1 MTQKDDTSNPLQRRT
16 LLATTAALAATA
28 GCAGIPGETDDEST
42 DEQSG
47 DGTPV
52 TDDQGSADETG
63 ADGGSE
69 TDAQFEV
76 ELEIPEHVVVLEE
89 PRARGVSMDDVI
101 PEDDIPDPLH
111 DALLDA
117 QDGGFETDDPPEE
130 LLAAIDELRTYGYSH
145 QFNPY
150 VRLDGREYV
159 MEVGMPE
166 FVARGEPTE
175 DHDTARTVSFEEMDE
190 DLEDFRGPLT
200 SETSHD
206 PYDEYR
212 ASVVPA
218 AVEDFLE
225 TYDYIQDPQNVL
237 KIETEW
243 IDPGPPYSI
252 SVRELTED
260 DRWRRPVTDLGSVS
274 DDVAAVLSDAV
285 SDGVRSKENPLDVIS
300 YRTDDVPLGNSVL
313 DGETLFRESGT
324 VYEVVTIASPTP
336 DQTPIDVEVEA
347 DHEGDTPQFTLTAE
361 ATELP
366 DGVDSVTLN
375 SAGAV
380 PTLLWV
386 ERNDSVELLD
396 SDINERIEWE
406 TDDDGENRWVDNHDE
421 VLLSPDEGSR
431 SSVSA
436 TYRLP
441 DDATETIEALG
452 GIGAT
457 WPSEGPTQE
466 RVSGGFPL
474 TVVITLAE

>member
-28 GCAGIPGETDDEST
+28 GCAGILGEGDDEQNS
-42 DEQSG
+42 
-47 DGTPV
+47 DGSRG

-63 ADGGSE
+63 TDGGSE
-69 TDAQFEV
+69 TDTGFEV
-76 ELEIPEHVVVLEE
+76 ALEVPEHVVVLRE

-111 DALLDA
+111 DALLEA
-117 QDGGFETDDPPEE
+117 QNGGFETDDPSEA

-145 QFNPY
+145 QFDPY

-159 MEVGMPE
+159 MELRMPE
-166 FVARGEPTE
+166 FVARPEPTE
-175 DHDTARTVSFEEMDE
+175 EYDPARTVVYEELGD
-190 DLEDFRGPLT
+190 DLDNFRGPLT
-200 SETSHD
+200 AETSHD

-212 ASVVPA
+212 ASVVPD

-225 TYDYIQDPQNVL
+225 TYDYIQDPRNVL
-237 KIETEW
+237 RIETEW
-243 IDPGPPYSI
+243 SDPGPPYSI
-252 SVRELTED
+252 TVRELTED
-260 DRWRRPVTDLGSVS
+260 DRWRRPVTDLDSVS
-274 DDVAAVLSDAV
+274 DDVAAVLSNAI
-285 SDGVRSKENPLDVIS
+285 SDGVRSMENPIDAIS
-300 YRTDDVPLGNSVL
+300 YRTDDVPLGNGVL

-324 VYEVVTIASPTP
+324 VYEVVNILSPTP

-347 DHEGDTPQFTLTAE
+347 DHEADTPQFTLTAE

-380 PTLLWV
+380 PTLLWA

-396 SDINERIEWE
+396 SEINERIEWE
-406 TDDDGENRWVDNHDE
+406 ADDDGENRWIDNHEE
-421 VLLSPDEGSR
+421 VRLSPNGESR

-441 DDATETIEALG
+441 DDATGTIEALG

-474 TVVITLAE
+474 TVVITFGE